1 LSLTPPSGVP
11 SRTLNRKLT
20 LHGMINGNACFTY
33 LGKNRGTPALAL
45 ASAFLQATF
54 VGAQF
59 GCSRSIVG
67 DIGCK
72 GQPRNIH
79 SLGDDASLAMAHG
92 HVAQCAIEML
102 APHLLIHQEWRHRH
116 DFSEYAQLNKDAS
129 GHSKTQHDGDIA
141 FVIALP
147 VRHPPVLRDR
157 SAVRSVTQ
165 RAQEILPD
173 RLTLSGL

>member
-1 LSLTPPSGVP
+1 
-11 SRTLNRKLT
+11 
-20 LHGMINGNACFTY
+20 MINGNACFTY

-79 SLGDDASLAMAHG
+79 SLGDASLAIAHG
-92 HVAQCAIEML
+92 HLAQCAIEML
-102 APHLLIHQEWRHRH
+102 APHLLIHQEWRYRH
-116 DFSEYAQLNKDAS
+116 DFSVYLNSTKDAS
-129 GHSKTQHDGDIA
+129 SHSKTQHDDDIA

-147 VRHPPVLRDR
+147 VRHPLFFETAAP
-157 SAVRSVTQ
+157 
-165 RAQEILPD
+165 
-173 RLTLSGL
+173 